1 MIQNLKMIYSIIAL
15 SKFYGKDVPKCYTYL
30 GDFSIPFEIFLFS
43 AEIALWASIDWLGIQ
58 NSNSGKNN

>member
-1 MIQNLKMIYSIIAL
+1 MDFTMIQIVKMIYSIIAL

-43 AEIALWASIDWLGIQ
+43 AEIALWASID
-58 NSNSGKNN
+58 